1 MSARPYSDREL
12 LIAVLARRLPD
23 HGHVVAGA
31 ISPLPAAAAM
41 LARERSGGR
50 LRITVLGSER
60 FFRHAD
66 GGREIFDAAGRGRVD
81 VFFLSG
87 GQIDGNA
94 NINLVGVGE
103 YPDLSVRFHGNFGSA
118 YLYYMVPNVILFREE
133 HSPRVLVPKV
143 DFISAPGSG
152 PQGVY
157 RPGGPSALVTGRAI
171 FDFDKATARLR
182 LESLHPGHDLKEVEA
197 ATGFPF
203 AHAAE
208 VAGTPAPDAEELAL
222 IRGPVREMLAET
234 YPQVAATL
242 G

>member
-1 MSARPYSDREL
+1 MTPTSYSNREL

-31 ISPLPAAAAM
+31 ISPIPAAAAM
-41 LARERSGGR
+41 LARQRSGR
-50 LRITVLGSER
+50 HLRITVLGSER
-60 FFRHAD
+60 FYRHAD

-87 GQIDGNA
+87 GQIDGKA
-94 NINLVGVGE
+94 NINLVGVGD
-103 YPDLSVRFHGNFGSA
+103 YPNLSVRFHGNFGSA

-133 HSPRVLVPKV
+133 HSSRVLVPQV

-152 PQGVY
+152 PEGVY

-171 FDFDKATARLR
+171 FDFDKATARFN
-182 LESLHPGHDLKEVEA
+182 LESLHPGHDLQEVEA
-197 ATGFPF
+197 ATGFTF
-203 AHAAE
+203 AHAA
-208 VAGTPAPDAEELAL
+208 AAATTPAPRREELDL

-234 YPQVAATL
+234 YPEVAATL

>member
-1 MSARPYSDREL
+1 MPARHYSDREL

-23 HGHVVAGA
+23 RGHVVAGA
-31 ISPLPAAAAM
+31 ISPIPAAAAM
-41 LARERSGGR
+41 LARERSGKR

-60 FFRHAD
+60 FYRHAD

-94 NINLVGVGE
+94 NINLVGVGD

-133 HSPRVLVPKV
+133 HSPRVLVPQV

-152 PQGVY
+152 PEGVY
-157 RPGGPSALVTGRAI
+157 RPGGPSALVTSRAI
-171 FDFDKATARLR
+171 FAFDKASARFG
-182 LESLHPGHDLKEVEA
+182 LESLHPDHDLREVEA
-197 ATGFPF
+197 ATGFAF

-208 VAGTPAPDAEELAL
+208 VASTPAPTAEELAL

-234 YPQVAATL
+234 YPEVAATL

>member
-1 MSARPYSDREL
+1 MPDRPYSDREL

-31 ISPLPAAAAM
+31 ISPIPAAAAM
-41 LARERSGGR
+41 LARERSGER

-60 FFRHAD
+60 FYRHAD

-143 DFISAPGSG
+143 EFISAPGSG
-152 PQGVY
+152 PEGIY
-157 RPGGPSALVTGRAI
+157 RPGGPSALVTSRAI
-171 FDFDKATARLR
+171 FGFNKATARFG
-182 LESLHPGHDLKEVEA
+182 LESLHPGHDLEEVEA
-197 ATGFPF
+197 ATGFTF

-208 VAGTPAPDAEELAL
+208 VPSTSAPSDDELTL

-234 YPQVAATL
+234 YPEVAATL